1 MLIATSRWCQMPTQ
15 VLPAAS
21 LRSARRL
28 PAARTLFRAANYLI
42 CMTLWSIGRA
52 IFRAA
57 ANFLPALQELELL
70 ERGLAVRHRQRH
82 MVDRD
87 LAVGQHPIG
96 GRRQVHALDQR
107 DGVMGQLAVID
118 RTVKAHLRRVRA
130 IGPLVQLAD
139 LLEADD

>member
-57 ANFLPALQELELL
+57 ANFLPALREG
-70 ERGLAVRHRQRH
+70 RGSSLTPLARGEGLSGLFGRGDDGRFLPAEARGVGA
-82 MVDRD
+82 VD
-87 LAVGQHPIG
+87 
-96 GRRQVHALDQR
+96 
-107 DGVMGQLAVID
+107 
-118 RTVKAHLRRVRA
+118 
-130 IGPLVQLAD
+130 
-139 LLEADD
+139 